1 MTSLAKPWAARS
13 TILARMTSRYGD
25 VYLRALSASSLR
37 SVPVNSTTYGLG
49 RGIGTSVRE
58 CARPERGNATKIRH
72 RIYEQQYL
80 ASAGD
85 QVVDELERV
94 LQPARVGAAALGQVG
109 PPATPAAYGPGDLLH
124 EPSRLD
130 ALDEIRRHCG
140 DEVHLAVDDAPDA
153 DDAGAETVAQRVGD
167 RAEAVGVEA
176 VDPPR
181 DHGDAVD

>member
-1 MTSLAKPWAARS
+1 MRPKEGLIAPILPLRDASAALRPRAPFS
-13 TILARMTSRYGD
+13 PD
-25 VYLRALSASSLR
+25 VD
-37 SVPVNSTTYGLG
+37 
-49 RGIGTSVRE
+49 
-58 CARPERGNATKIRH
+58 
-72 RIYEQQYL
+72 L

-94 LQPARVGAAALGQVG
+94 VQPARVGAAALGQVG

-181 DHGDAVD
+181 DHGDAVDLPRRSDHPLPAGSRQRDLAPRPPLLPHPLLRAPPR

>member
-1 MTSLAKPWAARS
+1 MRRPPFAR
-13 TILARMTSRYGD
+13 G
-25 VYLRALSASSLR
+25 LR
-37 SVPVNSTTYGLG
+37 SPPGVD
-49 RGIGTSVRE
+49 
-58 CARPERGNATKIRH
+58 
-72 RIYEQQYL
+72 L

-94 LQPARVGAAALGQVG
+94 VQPARVGAAALGQVG

-167 RAEAVGVEA
+167 RAEARSEEHTSELQS
-176 VDPPR
+176 P
-181 DHGDAVD
+181 DHL